1 MIHKMPSPR
10 SGHVRVVFE
19 LPACI
24 WADRIF
30 LVGDFNSWS
39 TDVTPFVQGR
49 DGVWRAAVDLPAGR
63 SYQFRYLVDGSWQT
77 DYHADGWLDN
87 QYGSQN
93 SLVNAAL
100 PEGELLPVDQ
110 SGLLREELL
119 ENGRVARR
127 AVLSPV
133 VQSQKP
139 RRYPTPSTVRA
150 AS

>member
-39 TDVTPFVQGR
+39 MDITPFIQGR
-49 DGVWRAAVDLPAGR
+49 DGVWRAAVDLVAGR
-63 SYQFRYLVDGSWQT
+63 SYQFRYLVDGAWQT
-77 DYHADGWLDN
+77 DYHADGWIDN

-93 SLVNAAL
+93 SIVNATLEIEEVVQA
-100 PEGELLPVDQ
+100 EQSSLLH
-110 SGLLREELL
+110 EELCDT
-119 ENGRVARR
+119 ARSR
-127 AVLSPV
+127 HKAALSPLV
-133 VQSQKP
+133 HTQRIRQ
-139 RRYPTPSTVRA
+139 YANPSRIRA